1 MERDKIM
8 VRIGDYLTTKEDEE
22 IVLKVLRSNRLSE
35 GKYVREFEEKW
46 ADFCGTKYCVLTNSG
61 TSALI
66 CALEVLKG
74 YHVGNKVLTTPLT
87 FIATINAI
95 VLSGFEPTFADVDK
109 ETFVIKPTV
118 SEDIF
123 LPVHL
128 YGYPVD
134 MDEFNYKFM
143 IEDAAE
149 AHGTLYKGKRV
160 GSLGLMGCF
169 SFYIAHNIQVGDMG
183 AVTTNSSEVYRE
195 LKKIKAHGRL
205 CECTICGRNEGR
217 CPHKDK
223 DYDPRFTHERIAYN
237 FKTTEIQAAL
247 GLNQLKHA
255 TEIIKKRQENVKYL
269 NQGLAGLKDLQ
280 LPIYDE
286 TVSYLAYPVILNNP
300 EIDRNEFL
308 NLLSKK
314 GVENRPF
321 FSCVPTQQPAYSHIK
336 EIWEGRLPNA
346 EWLGN
351 HGFHVGCHQYLKK
364 EELDCMISAIRSIYE
379 EMQP

>member
-247 GLNQLKHA
+247 GLNQLKKA
-255 TEIIKKRQENVKYL
+255 QEIIHKRQHNVAYL
-269 NQGLAGLKDLQ
+269 NDGLEGVKELQ
-280 LPIYDE
+280 LPKVSSDI
-286 TVSYLAYPVILNNP
+286 SYLAYPVIIKDESIN
-300 EIDRNEFL
+300 RNDFL
-308 NLLSKK
+308 KRLSRA
-314 GVENRPF
+314 GIENRPLF
-321 FSCVPTQQPAYSHIK
+321 ACIPTQQPAYSHFREK
-336 EIWEGRLPNA
+336 WLSKLPNA
-346 EWLGN
+346 NWLGER
-351 HGFHVGCHQYLKK
+351 GFHVGAHQYLTT
-364 EELDCMISAIRSIYE
+364 EELDKIIEGIKQCLHS
-379 EMQP
+379 